1 MTGIGELRQRLV
13 LEQPLEAADG
23 AGGVTRSYATVATLW
38 AALTPMSDRDAVEA
52 QALGAEVTHRVVM
65 RMRADI
71 TTRHRLRLGARIF
84 RIVALRDQDG
94 SGRFLEI
101 NAQERID

>member
-1 MTGIGELRQRLV
+1 MTGIGEMRQRLV
-13 LEQPLEAADG
+13 LEQPAETADG

-38 AALTPMSDRDAVEA
+38 AALMPVSDRDAVEA
-52 QALGAEVTHRVVM
+52 QALGAEVTHRAVM
-65 RMRADI
+65 RMRTDI
-71 TTRHRLRLGARIF
+71 TTHHRLRLGARVF

-94 SGRFLEI
+94 TGRFLEI